1 MNADRERF
9 AEVVNSAEAPLDL
22 ACLLMG
28 REVDPVLDVAVGLA
42 ALDGLAEVVG
52 AGLPGDASPAQ
63 IGRHLRATLG
73 ADVGFG
79 GSGADY
85 EDLRSSLLHEV
96 LRRRRGLPILL
107 SVVWLEVARR
117 LDIPA
122 HGVGL
127 PGHFVVGIGD
137 PDSFDPL
144 GAGSGGHGPD
154 PGRPAGF
161 VLVDPFNGGV
171 PVPGGEVY
179 RMLGH
184 APTARD
190 LRPSDT
196 PRILLRILANIGNW
210 ARRSDRVKTRLWA
223 IELTLLLPGCPD
235 AVRREH
241 GEALAR
247 AGNFAAAAS
256 QLEAYADRIE
266 DGHPLAAKTARQE
279 ARMARAR
286 LN

>member
-1 MNADRERF
+1 M
-9 AEVVNSAEAPLDL
+9 DL
-22 ACLLMG
+22 ACLLIG
-28 REVDPVLDVAVGLA
+28 REVDPALEVADGLA
-42 ALDGLAEVVG
+42 TLDSLAEVVG
-52 AGLPGDASPAQ
+52 AGLPGDATPAQ
-63 IGRHLRATLG
+63 IGRHLRSTLG

-79 GSGADY
+79 GSAGDY
-85 EDLRSSLLHEV
+85 DDLRSSLLHEV

-117 LDIPA
+117 LEVPA

-127 PGHFVVGIGD
+127 PGHFVVGLGD
-137 PDSFDPL
+137 PESFDPT
-144 GAGSGGHGPD
+144 GGNPSS
-154 PGRPAGF
+154 PAAGF
-161 VLVDPFNGGV
+161 ALVDPFSGGV
-171 PVPGGEVY
+171 PVPPGEVY

-184 APTARD
+184 APSARD
-190 LRPSDT
+190 MRPADT
-196 PRILLRILANIGNW
+196 SRILLRILANIGNW

-247 AGNFAAAAS
+247 AGDFAAAAS
-256 QLEAYADRIE
+256 QLEAYADRVE
-266 DGHPLAAKTARQE
+266 EGQPLAARTARQE

>member
-9 AEVVNSAEAPLDL
+9 AEVVGGPNPPLDL
-22 ACLLMG
+22 ACLLIG
-28 REVDPVLDVAVGLA
+28 KEVNPALDVTVGLA

-52 AGLPGDASPAQ
+52 AGLPGDATPAQ
-63 IGRHLRATLG
+63 IGRHLRSTLG

-79 GSGADY
+79 GSAADY
-85 EDLRSSLLHEV
+85 DDLRSSLLHEV

-117 LDIPA
+117 LDVPA

-127 PGHFVVGIGD
+127 PGHFVVGLGD
-137 PDSFDPL
+137 PETFDPT
-144 GAGSGGHGPD
+144 GTGPT
-154 PGRPAGF
+154 PGGF
-161 VLVDPFNGGV
+161 VLVDPFNSGV
-171 PVPGGEVY
+171 PLPPGEVY

-190 LRPSDT
+190 LRPADPS
-196 PRILLRILANIGNW
+196 RILLRILANIGNW
-210 ARRSDRVKTRLWA
+210 ARRADRVKTRLWA

-247 AGNFAAAAS
+247 AGNFAAAAT
-256 QLEAYADRIE
+256 QLEAYADRVE
-266 DGHPLAAKTARQE
+266 EGHPLAARTARQE

>member
-1 MNADRERF
+1 VNEDRERF
-9 AEVVNSAEAPLDL
+9 AEVVNSPDAPLDL
-22 ACLLMG
+22 ACLLIG
-28 REVDPVLDVAVGLA
+28 KEVDPALDVGVGLA
-42 ALDGLAEVVG
+42 TLDGLAEVVG
-52 AGLPGDASPAQ
+52 AGLPGDAGPAQ
-63 IGRHLRATLG
+63 IGRHFRSTLG

-79 GSGADY
+79 GSAGDY
-85 EDLRSSLLHEV
+85 DDLRSSLLHEV

-117 LDIPA
+117 LDVPA

-127 PGHFVVGIGD
+127 PGHFVVGLGD
-137 PDSFDPL
+137 PASFDPTGS
-144 GAGSGGHGPD
+144 GAGPL
-154 PGRPAGF
+154 GF

-171 PVPGGEVY
+171 PLPGAEVY

-190 LRPSDT
+190 LRPAETS
-196 PRILLRILANIGNW
+196 RILLRILANIGNW
-210 ARRSDRVKTRLWA
+210 ARRADRVKTRLWA

-247 AGNFAAAAS
+247 AGDFAKAAA
-256 QLEAYADRIE
+256 QLEAYADRVE
-266 DGHPLAAKTARQE
+266 EGHPLAARTARQE